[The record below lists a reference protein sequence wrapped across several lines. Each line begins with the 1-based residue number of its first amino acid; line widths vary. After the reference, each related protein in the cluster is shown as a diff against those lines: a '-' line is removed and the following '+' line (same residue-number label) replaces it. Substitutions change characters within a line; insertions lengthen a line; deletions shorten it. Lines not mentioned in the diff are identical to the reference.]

1 MTDRDWGRE
10 GHAARVTRVESDA
23 ASLHAADRREE
34 DDAPAFRV
42 IDRRRFAPD
51 GSERGEDEE
60 PSQAST
66 SPGEQPAREE
76 RPAPGEGRS
85 STAAGLGDT
94 SAGPELA
101 MPKGAPYDQPSDL
114 PEPTFATLLISLST
128 QALMYLGEIPDLE
141 GGEARKDLGAARNI
155 IDLLAVLERKTA
167 GNLDADEAALL
178 ERILYDLRM
187 RFVAIS
193 RG

>member
-1 MTDRDWGRE
+1 MSDPETGRS
-10 GHAARVTRVESDA
+10 GT
-23 ASLHAADRREE
+23 LHAAPDRDG

-51 GSERGEDEE
+51 GSERDEDTETP
-60 PSQAST
+60 PSSAPASASSAT
-66 SPGEQPAREE
+66 PPPA
-76 RPAPGEGRS
+76 
-85 STAAGLGDT
+85 STAAGAPSSAPGD
-94 SAGPELA
+94 SAPELA
-101 MPKGAPYDQPSDL
+101 TPRGEPYEERPSAPFEPS
-114 PEPTFATLLISLST
+114 FGTLLISLST
-128 QALMYLGEIPDLE
+128 QALMHLGEIPDLE
-141 GGEARKDLGAARNI
+141 GGDARRDLAAARHI
-155 IDLLAVLERKTA
+155 IDLIAVLERKTQ

>member
-1 MTDRDWGRE
+1 MSDPESGSTDPRRADE
-10 GHAARVTRVESDA
+10 GET
-23 ASLHAADRREE
+23 
-34 DDAPAFRV
+34 PAFRV

-51 GSERGEDEE
+51 GSERSEAEQNAE
-60 PSQAST
+60 QAPAKPEVT
-66 SPGEQPAREE
+66 PPPKPQPAAPPPGAAA
-76 RPAPGEGRS
+76 RPAAS
-85 STAAGLGDT
+85 SE
-94 SAGPELA
+94 GPELA
-101 MPKGAPYDQPSDL
+101 TPTGAPYDDRSDASFEPS
-114 PEPTFATLLISLST
+114 FGTLLISLST

-141 GGEARKDLGAARNI
+141 GGAAHKDLAAARNI
-155 IDLLAVLERKTA
+155 IDLIAVLERKTA